1 MYLKKQIFILSILLS
16 LFIPSSALLTRVIFA
31 DTQMVYAQA
40 SGAILTNDGKD
51 FYGDN
56 DDSSNLSAG
65 MKSLVELLD
74 EGQLVFQILIGI
86 GLATST
92 LAFVINAFKL
102 GKSGDAKGRAE
113 TTKNLIIISITTA
126 CLSGFSFVYQIV
138 VSMILG

>member
-1 MYLKKQIFILSILLS
+1 MYLKKQIFIISVLLS
-16 LFIPSSALLTRVIFA
+16 LIVPSSTLVSRIIFA

-40 SGAILTNDGKD
+40 SGTVLTNNGES

-74 EGQLVFQILIGI
+74 EGQMLFQILIGI